1 MLDKSIREK
10 LGAVEARYEEL
21 NTLMADPAV
30 ATNPGLLRQYGQEV
44 AELEELVELHR
55 RYTRTSEQLST
66 TQGMLDDGLDDEMA
80 ALVHDEINAL
90 TQEEEKTADRLK
102 RLLLPKDPND
112 AKNVII
118 EIRAGAGGDEAGL
131 FAADLYRMYGRHAE
145 AKRWKTD
152 VLSSH
157 STGIGGFKE
166 IIFEV
171 RGRGAYSR
179 LKYERGVHRVQRVP
193 DTEASGRIHTSTAT
207 VAVLPEMEEVEVA
220 IDPGDIRVDVF
231 RSQGAGGQSV
241 NTTDSAVRL
250 THLPTGMVI
259 TCQDERSQ
267 LQNKLRAMA
276 ILRAR
281 MYEIEQERLIAEQGA
296 ARRSQIGSG
305 ERSEKIRTYNFPQNR
320 VTDHRIGYTSH
331 RLEAILTGDL
341 DELLEA
347 LATADQAAKLQD
359 LVAGQPATIRGPL
372 AASPLQKQGTTAEL
386 AR

>member
-10 LGAVEARYEEL
+10 LAAVETRYEEL

-30 ATNPGLLRQYGQEV
+30 ATHPGLLRQYGQEA
-44 AELEELVELHR
+44 AEMEELVQLYR
-55 RYTRTSEQLST
+55 RYTRTSEQLT
-66 TQGMLDDGLDDEMA
+66 KTQGMLDDGLDDEMA
-80 ALVHDEINAL
+80 ALVHEEINAL
-90 TQEEEKTADRLK
+90 AQEEETTADRLK

-112 AKNVII
+112 EKNVII

-131 FAADLYRMYGRHAE
+131 FAADLYRMYGRYAE
-145 AKRWKTD
+145 AKRWKTE

-171 RGRGAYSR
+171 RGRGAYSW
-179 LKYERGVHRVQRVP
+179 LKYESGVHRVQRVP
-193 DTEASGRIHTSTAT
+193 ETEASGRIHTSTAT
-207 VAVLPEMEEVEVA
+207 VAVLPEMEEVEVE

-281 MYEIEQERLIAEQGA
+281 MYEIEQERLVAEQGA

-320 VTDHRIGYTSH
+320 VTDHRTGYTSH
-331 RLEAILTGDL
+331 RLEAILAGDL
-341 DELLEA
+341 DELLDA
-347 LATADQAAKLQD
+347 LATADQAAKLQE
-359 LVAGQPATIRGPL
+359 LVAEQPASINSPL
-372 AASPLQKQGTTAEL
+372 ATPPLQKQGTIAEL